1 MDTAR
6 TPSVTPART
15 DAFDWP
21 RALAG
26 RTARLKPS
34 EIREFLKLL
43 GKPGV
48 ISFAGGI
55 PDPALFPA
63 EQIAGTAAA
72 ILADPARR
80 TQALQYAPSDGY
92 LPLRA
97 WIADHMT
104 RLWAPCTADNILL
117 TTGSQQALDLL
128 GKVLLDPGDTVLTT
142 APAYLGALQ
151 AFEVYEPTYATLPVD
166 HDRDHDH
173 DHDHDHFG
181 GHPGDRPG
189 SGHVPAVAYAV
200 PDFSNPSG
208 ETLSLAQRERLL
220 DTAEALA
227 IPVIEDAAYQALR
240 FEGEAL
246 PSLLALDI
254 MRTGSIERSR
264 VVSTGT
270 FSKTISPGLRVGW
283 ICASRAIIQTL
294 LLARQA
300 ADLHSSALDQML
312 IHGVVETGFD
322 AQIARILPV
331 YRHRRDRMLAALER
345 EMPEGVSWTRPEGG
359 MFVWLTLPEGVDSRV
374 LVRDAIRSEGIV
386 FVPGTAF
393 FPQGAEDDGRRHVR
407 LNFTC
412 SDDATIDDGIARL
425 GALIRRHRAT
435 LPAGPWAAAGRL
447 AAR

>member
-6 TPSVTPART
+6 TPSATLART
-15 DAFDWP
+15 DASEWSWP
-21 RALAG
+21 RALAD

-63 EQIAGTAAA
+63 EQIAETAAA

-142 APAYLGALQ
+142 APTYLGALQ

-166 HDRDHDH
+166 HV
-173 DHDHDHFG
+173 G
-181 GHPGDRPG
+181 EHPGERPG
-189 SGHVPAVAYAV
+189 PAHVPAVAYAV

-270 FSKTISPGLRVGW
+270 FSKTIAPGLRVGW

-300 ADLHSSALDQML
+300 ADLHSSSLDQML

-359 MFVWLTLPEGVDSRV
+359 MFVWLTLPEGLDSRV
-374 LVRDAIRSEGIV
+374 LVRDAIRTEGIV

-393 FPQGAEDDGRRHVR
+393 FPQEAEDAGRRHAR

-435 LPAGPWAAAGRL
+435 LPTGPWTATVGRL

>member
-1 MDTAR
+1 METQTSSAAS
-6 TPSVTPART
+6 TLEHS
-15 DAFDWP
+15 DAIDWS
-21 RALAG
+21 RALAS

-43 GKPGV
+43 GKPGI

-63 EQIAGTAAA
+63 DQLAQTAAA
-72 ILADPARR
+72 IFADPARR

-92 LPLRA
+92 LPLRE
-97 WIADHMT
+97 WIAAHMT
-104 RLWAPCTADNILL
+104 RLWAPCAAENILL

-151 AFEVYEPTYATLPVD
+151 AFEVYEPTYATLPIT
-166 HDRDHDH
+166 R
-173 DHDHDHFG
+173 FG
-181 GHPGDRPG
+181 DHPGD
-189 SGHVPAVAYAV
+189 HHTPAVAYAV

-208 ETLSLAQRERLL
+208 ETLTTAQRDRLL
-220 DTAEALA
+220 DTAEALG

-240 FEGEAL
+240 FDGEAL

-254 MRTGSIERSR
+254 MRTGNIDRSR
-264 VVSTGT
+264 VIYTGT
-270 FSKTISPGLRVGW
+270 FSKTVAPGLRVGW
-283 ICASRAIIQTL
+283 ICASRTVIQTL

-312 IHGVVETGFD
+312 IHGVVESGFD

-331 YRHRRDRMLAALER
+331 YRHRRDRMLAALTR
-345 EMPEGVSWTRPEGG
+345 EMPEGVSWTQPEGG
-359 MFVWLTLPEGVDSRV
+359 MFIWLTLPEGLDSRQ
-374 LVRDAIRSEGIV
+374 LVRDAIRNEGIV
-386 FVPGTAF
+386 FVPGTSF
-393 FPQGAEDDGRRHVR
+393 FPDGEGARHIR
-407 LNFTC
+407 LNYTC

-425 GALIRRHRAT
+425 GQLLRRH
-435 LPAGPWAAAGRL
+435 AAASPRGAGTV

>member
-1 MDTAR
+1 MDTSLASTTSTPTSTVAR
-6 TPSVTPART
+6 ERT
-15 DAFDWP
+15 EGFDWS

-26 RTARLKPS
+26 RTDRLKPS

-43 GKPGV
+43 GRPGI

-63 EQIAGTAAA
+63 ESLAATAAA

-92 LPLRA
+92 LPLRE
-97 WIADHMT
+97 WIAAHMT
-104 RLWAPCTADNILL
+104 RLWAPCGEENILL

-142 APAYLGALQ
+142 VPAYLGALQ
-151 AFEVYEPTYATLPVD
+151 AFEVYEPTYAALPD
-166 HDRDHDH
+166 EHI
-173 DHDHDHFG
+173 G
-181 GHPGDRPG
+181 AHPAPG
-189 SGHVPAVAYAV
+189 QTPTVAYVV

-208 ETLSLAQRERLL
+208 ETLTLAQRERLL
-220 DTAEALA
+220 DTAEELG

-264 VVSTGT
+264 VVHTGT
-270 FSKTISPGLRVGW
+270 FSKTIAPGLRVGW

-300 ADLHSSALDQML
+300 ADLHSSAFDQML
-312 IHGVVETGFD
+312 VHGVVETGFD

-331 YRHRRDRMLAALER
+331 YRHRRDRMLAALAR
-345 EMPEGVSWTRPEGG
+345 EMPEGVTWTRPEGG
-359 MFVWLTLPEGVDSRV
+359 MFVWLTLPEGLDSRH
-374 LVRDAIRSEGIV
+374 LVRDAIRNEGIV

-393 FPQGAEDDGRRHVR
+393 FPGNGDGAGGGSRHLR

-425 GALIRRHRAT
+425 GGLIRRHRAAIPHAT
-435 LPAGPWAAAGRL
+435 SRV